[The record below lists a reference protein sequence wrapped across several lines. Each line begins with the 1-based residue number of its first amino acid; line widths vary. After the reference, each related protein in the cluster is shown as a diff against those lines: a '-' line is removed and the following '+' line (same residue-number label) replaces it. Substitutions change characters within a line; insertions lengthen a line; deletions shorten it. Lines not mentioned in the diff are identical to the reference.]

1 MRPSKCFGPRT
12 LLDRSDN
19 KTFSPSLF
27 VGLCQ
32 FHSERVA
39 ERGPHYISLL
49 PHFLV
54 CREKWHF
61 IGYHNIY
68 YKLNELAVENFE

>member
-32 FHSERVA
+32 FPSERVV
-39 ERGPHYISLL
+39 EKGPHDTISLL
-49 PHFLV
+49 PHS
-54 CREKWHF
+54 K
-61 IGYHNIY
+61 
-68 YKLNELAVENFE
+68 